1 MTKKNR
7 KKILSIEQKLKKY
20 TRRFYIL
27 LSFFIAFIAI
37 TAFYIYLNYDYLV
50 FKHFI
55 SQHYIYTDALD
66 TLYENQINR
75 DVDGKYYKYFDN
87 IVIATVTEKIRKINN
102 DRYTYLY
109 TPEQF
114 TQYKQE
120 EKEEAAASE
129 FRVLNTNTSYIK
141 ITNFSDY
148 TWEFMDSKASDIK
161 KYPYLIIDMR
171 SNYGG
176 DIMAMNKMTNLF
188 LPKGSV
194 IAVDKMRMFNKTYR
208 AKKGIPFDL
217 EKIIILQ
224 DKNTA
229 SASEGFI
236 VALKD
241 NLDNVTLIGDK
252 TFGKGIG
259 QFTMPLKNGF
269 AVKATTMLW
278 YTPKGINIQGNGI
291 EPDIYYQDQNII
303 DFAIEKLSES

>member
-1 MTKKNR
+1 MSIKNR
-7 KKILSIEQKLKKY
+7 KKTLTTEQKLKKIKKK
-20 TRRFYIL
+20 FYVL
-27 LSFFIAFIAI
+27 LSFFIAFFAV

-55 SQHYIYTDALD
+55 AHHYIYTDALD
-66 TLYENQINR
+66 TLYKNEIGI
-75 DVDGKYYKYFDN
+75 DVNGKYYKYFDN
-87 IVIATVTEKIRKINN
+87 IVVTSVTEKIRKINN

-114 TQYKQE
+114 TRYKQE

-129 FRVLNTNTSYIK
+129 FKIINNNTSYIRV
-141 ITNFSDY
+141 TNFSKY
-148 TWEFMDSKASDIK
+148 TWQFMDSKVSDIK

-176 DIMAMNKMTNLF
+176 DIIAMNKMVNLF
-188 LPKGSV
+188 LEKGS
-194 IAVDKMRMFNKTYR
+194 IISVDKMRLFSKTYKT
-208 AKKGIPFDL
+208 KKNTPFSL
-217 EKIIILQ
+217 KKIIILQ

-236 VALKD
+236 TALKD
-241 NLDNVTLIGDK
+241 NLDNVILIGDK

-278 YTPKGINIQGNGI
+278 YTPNGLNIQGKGI
-291 EPDIYYQDQNII
+291 TPDIYYKDEDII
-303 DFAIEKLSES
+303 DFALKKLK